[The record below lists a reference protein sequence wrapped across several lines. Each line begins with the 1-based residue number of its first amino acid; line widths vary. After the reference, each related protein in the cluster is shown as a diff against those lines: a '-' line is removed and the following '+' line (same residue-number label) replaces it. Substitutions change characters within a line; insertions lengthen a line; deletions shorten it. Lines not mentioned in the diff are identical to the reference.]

1 MSGPLPYRWPAGRR
15 CAAVL
20 SFDFDA
26 ETPYLWTHRASL
38 TDVLGEPEQRRFGPR
53 QGVHRI
59 LDVLGGLELKAS
71 FFIPGVVAERYPEA
85 VARIV
90 EEGHEAGLHGWLHE
104 RVDELVSEAEIE
116 ETISRGANSLERAAG
131 RPAIGYRSP
140 SWEMT
145 PVVFKVL
152 KRLGVSYDSS
162 LMGYDHPY
170 WIGDMPEIPVNWF
183 LDDAPYYRYAG
194 RGDTRPPAFPEQL
207 TRAWEE
213 ELEACKRFGGL
224 FMLTMHPWLSG
235 RAARVAALERMVR
248 RHRDDPEI
256 WWATAAEIAAYHRSA
271 HPDDFHEQALV
282 AELPA
287 G

>member
-1 MSGPLPYRWPAGRR
+1 MTRPVQYRWLEGRR

-26 ETPYLWTHRASL
+26 ETPYLWNNRGRL

-59 LDVLGGLELKAS
+59 LDVLAGLDLKAS
-71 FFIPGVVAERYPEA
+71 FYIPGVVAERHPNE
-85 VARIV
+85 VVRIV
-90 EEGHEAGLHGWLHE
+90 EEGHEASLHGWLHE
-104 RVDELVSEAEIE
+104 RVDELGSEGEIE
-116 ETISRGANSLERAAG
+116 ESISRGAESLQRVTG
-131 RPAIGYRSP
+131 RQAPGYRSP

-145 PVVFKVL
+145 PTTFRVL
-152 KRLGVSYDSS
+152 EKLGIGYDSS

-170 WIGDMPEIPVNWF
+170 WVGPTPEIPVSWF

-207 TRAWEE
+207 NRAWEE

-224 FMLTMHPWLSG
+224 FMLTMHPWMSG
-235 RAARVAALERMVR
+235 RAARITALERMVQ
-248 RHRDDPEI
+248 RHRADPEI
-256 WWATAAEIAAYHRSA
+256 WWTTAAEVAEHHRNA
-271 HPDDFHEQALV
+271 HPDDFRVDAV
-282 AELPA
+282 AAEPPA
-287 G
+287 